1 MVDKVEITSPETTTD
16 KPVEEIK
23 PTQSK
28 PEGLPEKFNSVD
40 DLVKSYS
47 ELEKKLGEQS
57 QPTEQS
63 VDPVSKTEIKTD
75 EVKQEQPKSD
85 LDIATKAVDSAGLN
99 METLSEEFAK
109 DGKLADGSYSS
120 LEKAGI
126 PKEYVDRFIAG
137 QQAIADQQ
145 SATVKNL
152 VGGTESY
159 DSMSDWA
166 GNNLSETEKQAYNTA
181 VNSKDLE
188 AVKLAVVGLKARY
201 AQATGSEP
209 KLVEGKAS
217 PSAEQGFASWAQVT
231 QAMSDP
237 RYSKDPAY
245 QAEVKSKLANSKI

>member
-1 MVDKVEITSPETTTD
+1 MVEQVEVKQAETTAE
-16 KPVEEIK
+16 KPVEENK

-40 DLVKSYS
+40 ELVKSYS

-57 QPTEQS
+57 QPTKES
-63 VDPVSKTEIKTD
+63 VDPVSKAEIKK
-75 EVKQEQPKSD
+75 EEQPKSD

-99 METLSEEFAK
+99 MDSLAEEYAK
-109 DGKLADGSYSS
+109 DGKLADGSYKS

-145 SATVKNL
+145 SASVKSM
-152 VGGTESY
+152 VGGTEAY
-159 DSMSDWA
+159 DSMSEWA
-166 GNNLSETEKQAYNTA
+166 SNNLSETEKQAYNTA

-217 PSAEQGFASWAQVT
+217 PSGEQGFESWAQVT

-245 QAEVKSKLANSKI
+245 QAEVKNKLANSKI

>member
-16 KPVEEIK
+16 KPVEETK

-40 DLVKSYS
+40 ELVKSYS

-63 VDPVSKTEIKTD
+63 VDPVSKTE
-75 EVKQEQPKSD
+75 VKAEQPKSD

-109 DGKLADGSYSS
+109 DGKLADGSYKS

-152 VGGTESY
+152 VGGTEAY

-166 GNNLSETEKQAYNTA
+166 GQNLTETEKQAYNTA

-201 AQATGSEP
+201 AQSTGSEP
-209 KLVEGKAS
+209 QLVEGKAS
-217 PSAEQGFASWAQVT
+217 PSGEQGFASWAQVT

-237 RYSKDPAY
+237 RYAKDPAY
-245 QAEVKSKLANSKI
+245 QAEVKNKLANSKI

>member
-1 MVDKVEITSPETTTD
+1 MVEKVEVQSAETTTD

-40 DLVKSYS
+40 ELVKSYS

-57 QPTEQS
+57 QPTEKS
-63 VDPVSKTEIKTD
+63 VDPVSKA
-75 EVKQEQPKSD
+75 EVKEQPKSD

-99 METLSEEFAK
+99 MESLSEEYAK
-109 DGKLADGSYSS
+109 EGKLADGSYKS

-126 PKEYVDRFIAG
+126 PKDYVDRFIAG

-145 SATVKNL
+145 SSSVKEM
-152 VGGTESY
+152 VGGTQAY
-159 DSMSDWA
+159 DNMSEWA
-166 GNNLSETEKQAYNTA
+166 GQNLSETEKTAYNSA

-201 AQATGSEP
+201 SQATGSEP
-209 KLVEGKAS
+209 KLVEGKSSAS
-217 PSAEQGFASWAQVT
+217 GEQGFQSWAQVT

-237 RYSKDPAY
+237 RYAKDVAY
-245 QAEVKSKLANSKI
+245 QAEVKNKLANSKI

>member
-1 MVDKVEITSPETTTD
+1 MVEQVEVKQAETTAE
-16 KPVEEIK
+16 KPVEENK

-28 PEGLPEKFNSVD
+28 PEGLPEKFNSVEE
-40 DLVKSYS
+40 LVKSYS

-57 QPTEQS
+57 QPTKES
-63 VDPVSKTEIKTD
+63 VDPVSKTE
-75 EVKQEQPKSD
+75 VKEEQPKSD

-99 METLSEEFAK
+99 MDSLAEEYAK
-109 DGKLADGSYSS
+109 DGKLADGSYKS

-145 SATVKNL
+145 SASVKNM
-152 VGGTESY
+152 VGGAESY
-159 DSMSDWA
+159 DAMSEWA
-166 GNNLSETEKQAYNTA
+166 SNNLSETEKQAYNTA

-217 PSAEQGFASWAQVT
+217 PSGEQGFDSWAQVT

-245 QAEVKSKLANSKI
+245 QAEVKNKLANSKI

>member
-1 MVDKVEITSPETTTD
+1 MVEKVEVQSPETTTD
-16 KPVEEIK
+16 KPVEETK
-23 PTQSK
+23 PIQSK

-40 DLVKSYS
+40 ELVKSYS

-57 QPTEQS
+57 QPTEKS
-63 VDPVSKTEIKTD
+63 VDPVSKAELKG
-75 EVKQEQPKSD
+75 QPKSD

-99 METLSEEFAK
+99 MDSLAEEYAK
-109 DGKLADGSYSS
+109 DGKLADGSYES
-120 LEKAGI
+120 LQKAGI
-126 PKEYVDRFIAG
+126 PKDYVDRFIAG

-159 DSMSDWA
+159 DNMSEWA
-166 GNNLSETEKQAYNTA
+166 SQNLTETEKQAYNTA

-201 AQATGSEP
+201 AQSTGSEP
-209 KLVEGKAS
+209 QLVEGKAS
-217 PSAEQGFASWAQVT
+217 PSGEQGFASWAQVT

-237 RYSKDPAY
+237 RYAKDPAY
-245 QAEVKSKLANSKI
+245 QAEVKNKLANSKI

>member
-16 KPVEEIK
+16 KPVEETK

-40 DLVKSYS
+40 ELVKSYS

-63 VDPVSKTEIKTD
+63 VDPVSKAE
-75 EVKQEQPKSD
+75 EKQEQPKSD

-109 DGKLADGSYSS
+109 DGKLADGSYKS

-152 VGGTESY
+152 VGGTEAY

-166 GNNLSETEKQAYNTA
+166 GQNLTETEKQAYNTA

-201 AQATGSEP
+201 AQSTGSEP
-209 KLVEGKAS
+209 QLVEGKAS
-217 PSAEQGFASWAQVT
+217 PSGEQGFASWAQVT

-237 RYSKDPAY
+237 RYAKDPAY
-245 QAEVKSKLANSKI
+245 QAEVKNKLANSKL

>member
-1 MVDKVEITSPETTTD
+1 MVDKVEVQSAETTAD
-16 KPVEEIK
+16 KPVEETK

-40 DLVKSYS
+40 ELVKSYS

-63 VDPVSKTEIKTD
+63 VDPVSKT

-109 DGKLADGSYSS
+109 DGKLADGSYKS

-152 VGGTESY
+152 VGGTEAY

-166 GNNLSETEKQAYNTA
+166 GQNLTETEKQAYNTA

-201 AQATGSEP
+201 AQSTGSEP
-209 KLVEGKAS
+209 TLVEGKAS

-237 RYSKDPAY
+237 RYAKDPAY
-245 QAEVKSKLANSKI
+245 QAEVKNKLANSKI

>member
-16 KPVEEIK
+16 KPVEETK

-40 DLVKSYS
+40 ELVKSYS
-47 ELEKKLGEQS
+47 ELEQKLGEQS
-57 QPTEQS
+57 QPTKES
-63 VDPVSKTEIKTD
+63 VDPVSKVEA
-75 EVKQEQPKSD
+75 KQEQPKSD

-166 GNNLSETEKQAYNTA
+166 SNNLSETEKQAYNTA

-201 AQATGSEP
+201 AQSTGSEP
-209 KLVEGKAS
+209 TLVEGKAS

-245 QAEVKSKLANSKI
+245 QAEVKSKLANSTI

>member
-1 MVDKVEITSPETTTD
+1 MVEQVEVKQAETTAE
-16 KPVEEIK
+16 KPVEENK

-28 PEGLPEKFNSVD
+28 PEGLPEKFNSVEE
-40 DLVKSYS
+40 LVKSYS

-57 QPTEQS
+57 QPKES
-63 VDPVSKTEIKTD
+63 VDPVSKTE
-75 EVKQEQPKSD
+75 VKEETKEEQPKSD

-99 METLSEEFAK
+99 MDSLAEEYAK
-109 DGKLADGSYSS
+109 DGKLADNSYKS

-145 SATVKNL
+145 SASVKNM
-152 VGGTESY
+152 VGGAESY
-159 DSMSDWA
+159 DAMSEWA

-217 PSAEQGFASWAQVT
+217 PSGEQGFDSWAQVT

-245 QAEVKSKLANSKI
+245 QAEVKNKLANSKI

>member
-16 KPVEEIK
+16 KPVEETK

-40 DLVKSYS
+40 ELVKSYS

-57 QPTEQS
+57 QPTEKS
-63 VDPVSKTEIKTD
+63 VDPVSKAET
-75 EVKQEQPKSD
+75 KQEQPKSD

-109 DGKLADGSYSS
+109 DGKLADGSYQS

-152 VGGTESY
+152 VGGTEAY

-166 GNNLSETEKQAYNTA
+166 GQNLTETEKQAYNTA

-201 AQATGSEP
+201 AQSTGSEP
-209 KLVEGKAS
+209 QLVEGKAS
-217 PSAEQGFASWAQVT
+217 PSGEQGFASWAQVT

-237 RYSKDPAY
+237 RYAKDPAY
-245 QAEVKSKLANSKI
+245 QAEVKNKLANSKI

>member
-1 MVDKVEITSPETTTD
+1 MVEKVEVQSAETTTD

-40 DLVKSYS
+40 ELVKSYS

-57 QPTEQS
+57 QPTEKS
-63 VDPVSKTEIKTD
+63 VDPVSKAELKG
-75 EVKQEQPKSD
+75 QPKSD

-99 METLSEEFAK
+99 MDSLAEEFAK
-109 DGKLADGSYSS
+109 DGKLADGSYTS

-126 PKEYVDRFIAG
+126 PKDYVDRFIAG

-145 SATVKNL
+145 SSTVKDM
-152 VGGTESY
+152 VGGTQAY
-159 DSMSDWA
+159 DTMSEWA
-166 GNNLSETEKQAYNTA
+166 GQNLSETEKTAYNSA

-201 AQATGSEP
+201 SQATGSEP
-209 KLVEGKAS
+209 KLVEGKSSAS
-217 PSAEQGFASWAQVT
+217 GEQGFQSWAQVT

-237 RYSKDPAY
+237 RYAKDVAY
-245 QAEVKSKLANSKI
+245 QAEVKNKLANSKI

>member
-1 MVDKVEITSPETTTD
+1 MVDKVEVQSAETTAD
-16 KPVEEIK
+16 KPVEETK

-40 DLVKSYS
+40 ELVKSYS

-57 QPTEQS
+57 QPTEKS
-63 VDPVSKTEIKTD
+63 VDPVSKAELKG
-75 EVKQEQPKSD
+75 QPKSD

-109 DGKLADGSYSS
+109 DGKLADGSYKS

-145 SATVKNL
+145 SASVKSM
-152 VGGTESY
+152 VGGTEAY
-159 DSMSDWA
+159 DSMSEWA
-166 GNNLSETEKQAYNTA
+166 SNNLSETEKQAYNTA

-201 AQATGSEP
+201 AQSTGSEP

-217 PSAEQGFASWAQVT
+217 PSGEQGFASWAQVT

-237 RYSKDPAY
+237 RYAKDPAY
-245 QAEVKSKLANSKI
+245 QAEVKNKLANSKI

>member
-1 MVDKVEITSPETTTD
+1 MVDKVEVQSAETTAD
-16 KPVEEIK
+16 KPVEETK

-40 DLVKSYS
+40 ELVKSYS

-63 VDPVSKTEIKTD
+63 VDPVSKAE
-75 EVKQEQPKSD
+75 EKQEQPKSD

-109 DGKLADGSYSS
+109 DGKLADGSYKS

-152 VGGTESY
+152 VGGTEAY
-159 DSMSDWA
+159 DSMSEWA
-166 GNNLSETEKQAYNTA
+166 GQNLTETEKQAYNTA

-209 KLVEGKAS
+209 QLVEGKAS
-217 PSAEQGFASWAQVT
+217 PSGEQGFASWAQVT

-237 RYSKDPAY
+237 RYAKDPAY
-245 QAEVKSKLANSKI
+245 QAEVKNKLANSKI

>member
-1 MVDKVEITSPETTTD
+1 MVDKVEVQSAETTTD

-40 DLVKSYS
+40 ELVKSYS

-57 QPTEQS
+57 QPTEKS
-63 VDPVSKTEIKTD
+63 VDPVSKAELKG
-75 EVKQEQPKSD
+75 QPKSD

-99 METLSEEFAK
+99 MESLSEEYAK
-109 DGKLADGSYSS
+109 DGKLADGSYKS

-126 PKEYVDRFIAG
+126 PKDYVDRFIAG

-145 SATVKNL
+145 SSSVKEM
-152 VGGTESY
+152 VGGTQAY
-159 DSMSDWA
+159 DTMSEWA
-166 GNNLSETEKQAYNTA
+166 GQNLSETEKTAYNSA

-201 AQATGSEP
+201 SQATGSEP
-209 KLVEGKAS
+209 KLVEGKSSAS
-217 PSAEQGFASWAQVT
+217 GEQGFQSWAQVT

-237 RYSKDPAY
+237 RYAKDVAY
-245 QAEVKSKLANSKI
+245 QAEVKNKLANSKI

>member
-1 MVDKVEITSPETTTD
+1 MVEQVEVKQAETTAE
-16 KPVEEIK
+16 KPVEENK

-28 PEGLPEKFNSVD
+28 PEGLPEKFNSVEE
-40 DLVKSYS
+40 LVKSYS

-57 QPTEQS
+57 QPTKES
-63 VDPVSKTEIKTD
+63 VDPVSKA
-75 EVKQEQPKSD
+75 EVKQEEQPKSD

-99 METLSEEFAK
+99 MDSLAEEYAK
-109 DGKLADGSYSS
+109 DGKLADNSYKS

-145 SATVKNL
+145 SASVKNM
-152 VGGTESY
+152 VGGAESY
-159 DSMSDWA
+159 DAMSEWA
-166 GNNLSETEKQAYNTA
+166 SNNLSETEKQAYNTA

-217 PSAEQGFASWAQVT
+217 PSGEQGFDSWAQVT

-245 QAEVKSKLANSKI
+245 QAEVKNKLANSKI

>member
-1 MVDKVEITSPETTTD
+1 MVDKVEVQSAETTAD
-16 KPVEEIK
+16 KPVEETK

-40 DLVKSYS
+40 ELVKSYS

-63 VDPVSKTEIKTD
+63 VDPVSKAE
-75 EVKQEQPKSD
+75 EKQEQPKSD

-109 DGKLADGSYSS
+109 DGKLADGSYKS

-152 VGGTESY
+152 VGGTEAY

-166 GNNLSETEKQAYNTA
+166 GQNLTETEKQAYNTA

-201 AQATGSEP
+201 AQSTGSEP
-209 KLVEGKAS
+209 QLVEGKAS
-217 PSAEQGFASWAQVT
+217 PSGEQGFASWAQVT

-237 RYSKDPAY
+237 RYAKDPAY
-245 QAEVKSKLANSKI
+245 QAEVKNKLANSKI

>member
-16 KPVEEIK
+16 KPVEETK

-40 DLVKSYS
+40 ELVKSYS

-63 VDPVSKTEIKTD
+63 VDPVSKVEA
-75 EVKQEQPKSD
+75 KQEQPKSD

-166 GNNLSETEKQAYNTA
+166 SNNLSETEKQAYNTA

-201 AQATGSEP
+201 AQSTGSEP
-209 KLVEGKAS
+209 TLVEGKAS

-237 RYSKDPAY
+237 RYAKDPAY
-245 QAEVKSKLANSKI
+245 QAEVKNKLANSKI

>member
-1 MVDKVEITSPETTTD
+1 MVDRVEVQPAETTAD

-40 DLVKSYS
+40 ELVKSYS

-57 QPTEQS
+57 QPTEKS
-63 VDPVSKTEIKTD
+63 VDPVSKAELKG
-75 EVKQEQPKSD
+75 QPKSD

-99 METLSEEFAK
+99 MDSLAEEYAK
-109 DGKLADGSYSS
+109 DGKLADGSYES
-120 LEKAGI
+120 LQKAGI
-126 PKEYVDRFIAG
+126 PKDYVDRFIAG

-145 SATVKNL
+145 SSSVKEM
-152 VGGTESY
+152 VGGTQAY
-159 DSMSDWA
+159 DSMSEWA
-166 GNNLSETEKQAYNTA
+166 SQNLSETEKTAYNSA

-188 AVKLAVVGLKARY
+188 SVKLAVVGLKARY
-201 AQATGSEP
+201 SQATGSEP

-217 PSAEQGFASWAQVT
+217 ASGEQGFQSWAQVT

-237 RYSKDPAY
+237 RYAKDPAY
-245 QAEVKSKLANSKI
+245 QTEVKNKLANSKI

>member
-1 MVDKVEITSPETTTD
+1 MVEKVEVQSPETTTD
-16 KPVEEIK
+16 KPVEETK
-23 PTQSK
+23 PIQSK

-40 DLVKSYS
+40 ELVKSYS

-57 QPTEQS
+57 QPTKES
-63 VDPVSKTEIKTD
+63 VDPVSKTE
-75 EVKQEQPKSD
+75 EKQEQPKSD

-109 DGKLADGSYSS
+109 DGKLADGSYKS

-152 VGGTESY
+152 VGGTEAY
-159 DSMSDWA
+159 DSMSEWA
-166 GNNLSETEKQAYNTA
+166 GQNLTETEKQAYNTA

-201 AQATGSEP
+201 AQSTGSEP
-209 KLVEGKAS
+209 QLVEGKAS
-217 PSAEQGFASWAQVT
+217 PSGEQGFASWAQVT

-237 RYSKDPAY
+237 RYAKDPAY
-245 QAEVKSKLANSKI
+245 QAEVKNKLANSKI

>member
-1 MVDKVEITSPETTTD
+1 MVEKVEVQNAETTAD
-16 KPVEEIK
+16 KPVEETK

-40 DLVKSYS
+40 ELVKSYS

-57 QPTEQS
+57 QPTEKS
-63 VDPVSKTEIKTD
+63 VDPVSKAELKG
-75 EVKQEQPKSD
+75 QPKSD

-99 METLSEEFAK
+99 MESLSEEYAK
-109 DGKLADGSYSS
+109 DGKLADGSYKS

-126 PKEYVDRFIAG
+126 PKDYVDRFIAG

-145 SATVKNL
+145 STTVKDL
-152 VGGTESY
+152 VGGAQAY
-159 DSMSDWA
+159 DSMSEWA
-166 GNNLSETEKQAYNTA
+166 GNNLNETEKTAYNSA

-201 AQATGSEP
+201 AQSTGSEP

-217 PSAEQGFASWAQVT
+217 ASGEQGFQSWAQVT

-237 RYSKDPAY
+237 RYAKDPAY
-245 QAEVKSKLANSKI
+245 QTEVKNKLANSNI

>member
-1 MVDKVEITSPETTTD
+1 MVDKVEVQSPETTAD
-16 KPVEEIK
+16 KPVEENK

-28 PEGLPEKFNSVD
+28 PEGLPEKFNSVEE
-40 DLVKSYS
+40 LAKSYS

-57 QPTEQS
+57 QPTKES
-63 VDPVSKTEIKTD
+63 VDPVSKAEIKK
-75 EVKQEQPKSD
+75 EEQPKSD

-99 METLSEEFAK
+99 MDSLAEEYAK
-109 DGKLADGSYSS
+109 DGKLADGSYKS

-145 SATVKNL
+145 SASVKSM
-152 VGGTESY
+152 VGGTEAY
-159 DSMSDWA
+159 DSMSEWA
-166 GNNLSETEKQAYNTA
+166 SNNLSETEKQAYNTA

-217 PSAEQGFASWAQVT
+217 PSGEQGFSSWAQVT

-237 RYSKDPAY
+237 RYAKDPAY
-245 QAEVKSKLANSKI
+245 QAEVKNKLANSKI

>member
-1 MVDKVEITSPETTTD
+1 MVDKVEVKSAETTTD
-16 KPVEEIK
+16 KPVEETK

-40 DLVKSYS
+40 ELVKSYS

-57 QPTEQS
+57 QPTEKS
-63 VDPVSKTEIKTD
+63 VDPVSKAELKG
-75 EVKQEQPKSD
+75 QPKSD

-99 METLSEEFAK
+99 MESLSEEYAK
-109 DGKLADGSYSS
+109 DGKLADGSYKS

-126 PKEYVDRFIAG
+126 PKDYVDRFIAG

-145 SATVKNL
+145 STTVKDL
-152 VGGTESY
+152 VGGTQAY
-159 DSMSDWA
+159 DNMSEWA
-166 GNNLSETEKQAYNTA
+166 GNNLNETEKTAYNSA

-201 AQATGSEP
+201 AQSTGSEP

-217 PSAEQGFASWAQVT
+217 ASGEQGFQSWAQVT

-237 RYSKDPAY
+237 RYAKDPAY
-245 QAEVKSKLANSKI
+245 QTEVKNKLANSNI

>member
-16 KPVEEIK
+16 KTVEETK

-28 PEGLPEKFNSVD
+28 SEGLPEKFNSVD
-40 DLVKSYS
+40 ELVKSYS

-63 VDPVSKTEIKTD
+63 VDPVSKTE
-75 EVKQEQPKSD
+75 VKAEQPKSD

-152 VGGTESY
+152 VGGTEAY

-166 GNNLSETEKQAYNTA
+166 GQNLTETEKQAYNTA

-201 AQATGSEP
+201 AQSTGSEP
-209 KLVEGKAS
+209 TLVEGKAS

-245 QAEVKSKLANSKI
+245 QAEVKNKLANSKI

>member
-16 KPVEEIK
+16 KPVEETK

-40 DLVKSYS
+40 ELVKSYS

-57 QPTEQS
+57 QPTEKS
-63 VDPVSKTEIKTD
+63 VDPVSKA
-75 EVKQEQPKSD
+75 EVKEQPKSD
-85 LDIATKAVDSAGLN
+85 LDIATNAVDKAGLN
-99 METLSEEFAK
+99 MESLSEEYAK
-109 DGKLADGSYSS
+109 DGKLADGSYKS

-126 PKEYVDRFIAG
+126 PKDYVDRFIAG

-145 SATVKNL
+145 SSSVKEM
-152 VGGTESY
+152 VGGTQAY
-159 DSMSDWA
+159 DTMSEWA
-166 GNNLSETEKQAYNTA
+166 GQNLSETEKTAYNSA

-201 AQATGSEP
+201 LQATGSEP
-209 KLVEGKAS
+209 KLVEGKSSAS
-217 PSAEQGFASWAQVT
+217 GEQGFQSWAQVT

-237 RYSKDPAY
+237 RYAKDVAY
-245 QAEVKSKLANSKI
+245 QTEVKNKLANSNI

>member
-1 MVDKVEITSPETTTD
+1 MVEKVEVQSAETTTD

-40 DLVKSYS
+40 ELVKSYS

-57 QPTEQS
+57 QPTEKS
-63 VDPVSKTEIKTD
+63 VDPVSKTELK
-75 EVKQEQPKSD
+75 EQPKSD

-99 METLSEEFAK
+99 MDSLAEEYAK
-109 DGKLADGSYSS
+109 DGKLADGSYES
-120 LEKAGI
+120 LQKAGI
-126 PKEYVDRFIAG
+126 PKDYVDRFIAG

-145 SATVKNL
+145 SSTVKDM
-152 VGGTESY
+152 VGGTQAY
-159 DSMSDWA
+159 DTMSEWA
-166 GNNLSETEKQAYNTA
+166 GQNLSETEKTAYNSA

-201 AQATGSEP
+201 SQATGSEP
-209 KLVEGKAS
+209 KLVEGKSSAS
-217 PSAEQGFASWAQVT
+217 GEQGFQSWAQVT

-237 RYSKDPAY
+237 RYAKDVAY
-245 QAEVKSKLANSKI
+245 QTEVKNKLANSKI

>member
-1 MVDKVEITSPETTTD
+1 MVEKVEVQSPETTTD
-16 KPVEEIK
+16 KPVEETK

-40 DLVKSYS
+40 ELVKSYS

-57 QPTEQS
+57 QPTEKS
-63 VDPVSKTEIKTD
+63 VDPVSKAELK
-75 EVKQEQPKSD
+75 EQPKSD

-109 DGKLADGSYSS
+109 DGKLADGSYKS

-159 DSMSDWA
+159 DNMSEWA
-166 GNNLSETEKQAYNTA
+166 SQNLTETEKQAYNTA

-201 AQATGSEP
+201 AQSTGSEP
-209 KLVEGKAS
+209 TLVEGKAS

-237 RYSKDPAY
+237 RYAKDPAY
-245 QAEVKSKLANSKI
+245 QAEVKNKLANSKI

>member
-1 MVDKVEITSPETTTD
+1 MVEKVEVQNAETTAD
-16 KPVEEIK
+16 KPVEETK

-40 DLVKSYS
+40 ELVKSYS

-57 QPTEQS
+57 QPTEKS
-63 VDPVSKTEIKTD
+63 VDPVSKTELK
-75 EVKQEQPKSD
+75 EQPKSD

-99 METLSEEFAK
+99 MESLSEEYAK
-109 DGKLADGSYSS
+109 DGKLADGSYKS

-126 PKEYVDRFIAG
+126 PKDYVDRFIAG

-145 SATVKNL
+145 SSSVKEM
-152 VGGTESY
+152 VGGTQAY
-159 DSMSDWA
+159 DSMSEWA
-166 GNNLSETEKQAYNTA
+166 GQNLSETEKTAYNSA

-209 KLVEGKAS
+209 KLVEGKSSAS
-217 PSAEQGFASWAQVT
+217 GEQGFQSWAQVT

-237 RYSKDPAY
+237 RYAKDVAY
-245 QAEVKSKLANSKI
+245 QAEVKNKLANSNI

>member
-1 MVDKVEITSPETTTD
+1 MVEQVEVKQAETTAE
-16 KPVEEIK
+16 KPVEENK

-28 PEGLPEKFNSVD
+28 PEGLPEKFNSVEE
-40 DLVKSYS
+40 LVKSYS

-57 QPTEQS
+57 QPTKES
-63 VDPVSKTEIKTD
+63 VDPVSKTE
-75 EVKQEQPKSD
+75 VKEEQPKSD

-99 METLSEEFAK
+99 MDSLAEEYAK
-109 DGKLADGSYSS
+109 DGKLADKSYQS

-145 SATVKNL
+145 SASVKNM
-152 VGGTESY
+152 VGGAESY
-159 DSMSDWA
+159 DAMSEWA
-166 GNNLSETEKQAYNTA
+166 SNNLSETEKQAYNTA

-217 PSAEQGFASWAQVT
+217 PSGEQGFDSWAQVT

-245 QAEVKSKLANSKI
+245 QAEVKNKLANSKI

>member
-1 MVDKVEITSPETTTD
+1 MVDKVGITSPETTTD
-16 KPVEEIK
+16 KPVEETK

-40 DLVKSYS
+40 ELVKSYS
-47 ELEKKLGEQS
+47 ELEQKLGEQS
-57 QPTEQS
+57 QPTKES
-63 VDPVSKTEIKTD
+63 VDPVSKVEA
-75 EVKQEQPKSD
+75 KQEQPKSD

-145 SATVKNL
+145 SSTVKDL
-152 VGGTESY
+152 VGGTQAY
-159 DSMSDWA
+159 DSMSEWA
-166 GNNLSETEKQAYNTA
+166 GQNLSETEKTAYNSA

-209 KLVEGKAS
+209 TLVEGKAS

>member
-1 MVDKVEITSPETTTD
+1 MVDKVEVQSAETTAD
-16 KPVEEIK
+16 KPVEETK

-40 DLVKSYS
+40 ELVKSYS

-63 VDPVSKTEIKTD
+63 VDPVSKAE
-75 EVKQEQPKSD
+75 EKQEQPKSD

-109 DGKLADGSYSS
+109 DGKLADGSYKS

-152 VGGTESY
+152 VGGTEAY
-159 DSMSDWA
+159 DSMSEWA
-166 GNNLSETEKQAYNTA
+166 GQNLTETEKQAYNTA

-201 AQATGSEP
+201 AQSTGSEP
-209 KLVEGKAS
+209 TLVEGKAS

-237 RYSKDPAY
+237 RYAKDPAY
-245 QAEVKSKLANSKI
+245 QAEVKNKLANSKI

>member
-1 MVDKVEITSPETTTD
+1 MVDRVEVQNAETTAD

-40 DLVKSYS
+40 ELVKSYS

-57 QPTEQS
+57 QPTEKS
-63 VDPVSKTEIKTD
+63 VDPVSKVELK
-75 EVKQEQPKSD
+75 EQPKSD

-99 METLSEEFAK
+99 MESLSEEYAK
-109 DGKLADGSYSS
+109 DGKLADGSYKS

-126 PKEYVDRFIAG
+126 PKDYVDRFIAG

-145 SATVKNL
+145 SSTVKDL
-152 VGGTESY
+152 VGGTQAY
-159 DSMSDWA
+159 DSMSEWA
-166 GNNLSETEKQAYNTA
+166 GQNLSETEKTAYNSA

-201 AQATGSEP
+201 AQSTGSEP

-217 PSAEQGFASWAQVT
+217 PSGEQGFQSWAQVT

-237 RYSKDPAY
+237 RYAKDPAY
-245 QAEVKSKLANSKI
+245 QTEVKNKLANSNI

>member
-16 KPVEEIK
+16 KPVEETK

-40 DLVKSYS
+40 ELVKSYS

-63 VDPVSKTEIKTD
+63 VDPVSKTE
-75 EVKQEQPKSD
+75 VKQEEQPKSD

-109 DGKLADGSYSS
+109 DGKLADGSYKS

-152 VGGTESY
+152 VGGTEAY
-159 DSMSDWA
+159 DSMSEWA
-166 GNNLSETEKQAYNTA
+166 GQNLTETEKQAYNTA

-201 AQATGSEP
+201 AQSTGSEP
-209 KLVEGKAS
+209 QLVEGKAS
-217 PSAEQGFASWAQVT
+217 PSGEQGFASWAQVT

-237 RYSKDPAY
+237 RYAKDPAY
-245 QAEVKSKLANSKI
+245 QAEVKNKLANSKI

>member
-16 KPVEEIK
+16 KPVEETK

-40 DLVKSYS
+40 ELVKSYS

-63 VDPVSKTEIKTD
+63 VDPVSKTE
-75 EVKQEQPKSD
+75 VKQEEQPKSD

-109 DGKLADGSYSS
+109 DGKLADGSYQS

-152 VGGTESY
+152 VGGTEAY

-166 GNNLSETEKQAYNTA
+166 GQNLTETEKQAYNTA

-201 AQATGSEP
+201 AQSTGSEP
-209 KLVEGKAS
+209 TLVEGKTS

-237 RYSKDPAY
+237 RYAKDPAY
-245 QAEVKSKLANSKI
+245 QAEVKNKLANSKI

>member
-1 MVDKVEITSPETTTD
+1 MVDKVEIQNAETTAD

-40 DLVKSYS
+40 ELVKSYS

-57 QPTEQS
+57 QPTEKS
-63 VDPVSKTEIKTD
+63 VDPVSKAELKG
-75 EVKQEQPKSD
+75 QPKSD

-99 METLSEEFAK
+99 MESLSEEYAK
-109 DGKLADGSYSS
+109 DGKLADGSYKS

-126 PKEYVDRFIAG
+126 PKDYVDRFIAG

-145 SATVKNL
+145 SSSVKEM
-152 VGGTESY
+152 VGGTQAY
-159 DSMSDWA
+159 DNMSEWA
-166 GNNLSETEKQAYNTA
+166 GQNLSETEKTAYNSA

-201 AQATGSEP
+201 AQSTGSEP

-217 PSAEQGFASWAQVT
+217 ASGEQGFQSWAQVT

-237 RYSKDPAY
+237 RYAKDPAY
-245 QAEVKSKLANSKI
+245 QTEVKNKLANSNI

>member
-1 MVDKVEITSPETTTD
+1 MVEKVEVQSAETTTD

-40 DLVKSYS
+40 ELVKSYS

-57 QPTEQS
+57 QPTEKS
-63 VDPVSKTEIKTD
+63 VDPVSKAELKG
-75 EVKQEQPKSD
+75 QPKSD

-99 METLSEEFAK
+99 MDSLAEEYAK
-109 DGKLADGSYSS
+109 DGKLADGSYES
-120 LEKAGI
+120 LQKAGI
-126 PKEYVDRFIAG
+126 PKDYVDRFIAG

-145 SATVKNL
+145 SSSVKEM
-152 VGGTESY
+152 VGGTQAY
-159 DSMSDWA
+159 DTMSEWA
-166 GNNLSETEKQAYNTA
+166 GQNLSETEKTAYNSA

-201 AQATGSEP
+201 SQATGSEP
-209 KLVEGKAS
+209 KLVEGKSSAS
-217 PSAEQGFASWAQVT
+217 GEQGFQSWAQVT

-237 RYSKDPAY
+237 RYAKDVAY
-245 QAEVKSKLANSKI
+245 QAEVKNKLANSNI

>member
-1 MVDKVEITSPETTTD
+1 MVDKVEVQSAETTAD
-16 KPVEEIK
+16 KPVEETK

-40 DLVKSYS
+40 ELVKSYS

-63 VDPVSKTEIKTD
+63 VDPVSKAE
-75 EVKQEQPKSD
+75 EKQEQPKSD

-109 DGKLADGSYSS
+109 DGKLADGSYQS

-152 VGGTESY
+152 VGGTEAY
-159 DSMSDWA
+159 DSMSEWA
-166 GNNLSETEKQAYNTA
+166 GQNLTETEKQAYNTA

-201 AQATGSEP
+201 AQSTGSEP
-209 KLVEGKAS
+209 TLVEGKAS

-237 RYSKDPAY
+237 RYAKDPAY
-245 QAEVKSKLANSKI
+245 QAEVKNKLANSKI

>member
-16 KPVEEIK
+16 KPVEETK

-40 DLVKSYS
+40 ELVKSYS

-63 VDPVSKTEIKTD
+63 VDPVSKTE
-75 EVKQEQPKSD
+75 VKQEQPKSD

-99 METLSEEFAK
+99 MDSLAEEYAK
-109 DGKLADGSYSS
+109 DGKLADGSYKS

-152 VGGTESY
+152 VGGTEAY
-159 DSMSDWA
+159 DSMSEWA
-166 GNNLSETEKQAYNTA
+166 GQNLTETEKQAYNTA

-201 AQATGSEP
+201 AQSTGSEP
-209 KLVEGKAS
+209 QLVEGKAS
-217 PSAEQGFASWAQVT
+217 PSGEQGFQSWAQVT

-237 RYSKDPAY
+237 RYAKDPAY
-245 QAEVKSKLANSKI
+245 QAEVKNKLANSKI